1 MPIQFI
7 SIPVML
13 ILSVLQMTA
22 ISRITLLSG
31 SADIILIAIAAWG
44 IREKGS
50 GVYVWALIGGLLISF
65 ASAVPFPA
73 PLVPYLFTA
82 FLARGIQ
89 SRLWQ
94 SPILSMIAVVAVGT
108 IFQHLFSILILQF
121 KGLEIGLMEGLRS
134 VTMPSLRL
142 NFLFL
147 FPVFSLIND
156 LARWILREEVYD

>member
-1 MPIQFI
+1 MFVQFI

-22 ISRITLLSG
+22 VSRITLING
-31 SADIILIAIAAWG
+31 AADIILIAIAAWG
-44 IREKGS
+44 IREKGV
-50 GVYVWALIGGLLISF
+50 GAYVWAFIGGLLVSF

-82 FLARGIQ
+82 FLSRRIQ

-94 SPILSMIAVVAVGT
+94 SPVLSMIAVVTVGT
-108 IFQHLFSILILQF
+108 IFQHLFSILVLQF
-121 KGLEIGLMEGLRS
+121 NGLEIGFMESLSS
-134 VTMPSLRL
+134 VTMPSLLL

-147 FPVFSLIND
+147 FPVFFIIND
-156 LARWILREEVYD
+156 LARWVLREEVYD